1 MNTTW
6 STRAGTG
13 ADRHAVHDLVHAAF
27 GRPAEAGLVDA
38 LRDDPAWLDG
48 LSLLATDAH
57 GTPVGNDHLAHGALR
72 ALYEAGRSVPNDLD
86 VVGFDDIEASPR
98 AVTCHRAACC
108 HSPPG
113 HAVSPV
119 IQPHVRSPVTRPRA
133 VTRHWATRAEASPPG
148 TAHPHRTALPLRR
161 VRCGWCPWGS
171 AGVSPLPL
179 PVRSE
184 HPLPAPQPGLSDDHD
199 GQERAADHLLVGR
212 VQ

>member
-119 IQPHVRSPVTRPRA
+119 IQPHVLSPVTRPRA
-133 VTRHWATRAEASPPG
+133 VTRHRATRAEAPPPAQPTRTGRPSPCGAFGAGGVRGGAPG
-148 TAHPHRTALPLRR
+148 CRRSRSRSAQSTRCLRPSQVWATTTTARNAPLTT
-161 VRCGWCPWGS
+161 CW
-171 AGVSPLPL
+171 
-179 PVRSE
+179 
-184 HPLPAPQPGLSDDHD
+184 
-199 GQERAADHLLVGR
+199 
-212 VQ
+212 